1 MFGILELVHLGIMVG
16 DQVFNVPTLGT
27 EEIERKPQVKV
38 YATQVKQQKPMFMS
52 HCIYDG
58 VLVEYT
64 RTWEEERNGTVWP
77 AEPDKPAGY
86 ALILTK
92 ASCPDKEDEKERNVE
107 LFATGERGYSKKYV
121 IRELERI
128 VTWTLTPENH
138 EKHTP
143 KWLPQVVETIAMEA
157 PSNPAAQS
165 FLDEMSRRTGFT
177 PIRPRA
183 KPEPETEPT
192 PEVIAEE
199 VLPLNAVEPPA
210 SSPAQL

>member
-1 MFGILELVHLGIMVG
+1 
-16 DQVFNVPTLGT
+16 
-27 EEIERKPQVKV
+27 
-38 YATQVKQQKPMFMS
+38 
-52 HCIYDG
+52 
-58 VLVEYT
+58 
-64 RTWEEERNGTVWP
+64 
-77 AEPDKPAGY
+77 
-86 ALILTK
+86 
-92 ASCPDKEDEKERNVE
+92 
-107 LFATGERGYSKKYV
+107 
-121 IRELERI
+121 
-128 VTWTLTPENH
+128 
-138 EKHTP
+138 
-143 KWLPQVVETIAMEA
+143 MEA